1 MAGRPLQPAADPVPA
16 RLHRAALRDRPGRVA
31 GRPPRA
37 AHHPSGPAP
46 DPRRDQRG
54 VRLLLLSGLARAAA
68 G

>member
-1 MAGRPLQPAADPVPA
+1 MAGRPLQHAADPVPA
-16 RLHRAALRDRPGRVA
+16 RLDRAALRDRAGLVA